1 MTAGGGDQMAERT
14 EGYQEEVL
22 SDLLDLQAELR
33 GDPRAPAEPAA
44 ASGEPAAPDGDVVMV
59 EQGVTVAEGGL
70 EVTVAPSGAAVTQ
83 RLVALNDR
91 LGRLEREL
99 DSVTRRIEDAEEAPP
114 KPPAPTD
121 ADAPWRSFL
130 DLQKIVADRLDGR

>member
-1 MTAGGGDQMAERT
+1 
-14 EGYQEEVL
+14 
-22 SDLLDLQAELR
+22 
-33 GDPRAPAEPAA
+33 
-44 ASGEPAAPDGDVVMV
+44 MV

>member
-1 MTAGGGDQMAERT
+1 MAERT

-33 GDPRAPAEPAA
+33 GDARPPAA
-44 ASGEPAAPDGDVVMV
+44 ASEGPAATVDDAVMADR
-59 EQGVTVAEGGL
+59 GLTVAEGGL

-99 DSVTRRIEDAEEAPP
+99 DSVTRRIEDVEEAPP

>member
-1 MTAGGGDQMAERT
+1 MAERT
-14 EGYQEEVL
+14 EDYQEEVL

-33 GDPRAPAEPAA
+33 GESRGQDEHAPASE
-44 ASGEPAAPDGDVVMV
+44 GAAPADDV
-59 EQGVTVAEGGL
+59 VTVAEGGL
-70 EVTVAPSGAAVTQ
+70 EVSVAPSGAAVTA

-91 LGRLEREL
+91 LWRLEREL
-99 DSVTRRIEDAEEAPP
+99 DSVTRRIDDAEEAPP